1 MSNPNDQIRRQM
13 LQYFYDR
20 NKYATSKQ
28 GKNGSQVRISDVKK
42 ELKQMHGLTQQDVI
56 SQLRYL
62 ISNEWVE
69 EIVKERTFTTPRG
82 TQQPSIQEWYA
93 ITAKGMDRFE
103 GSSSEFKRESPY
115 SNINITAVHSAV
127 QLGDGNVV
135 QESFLGLAN
144 ELEQLRRTVD
154 ESDLSDDEKMSAIA
168 EIETINSQLAKPE
181 PNKPIIKLALD
192 GLTSGKAAHLVQYIG
207 KLSRFVEGIGL

>member
-1 MSNPNDQIRRQM
+1 M

-20 NKYATSKQ
+20 NKYVTSKQ
-28 GKNGSQVRISDVKK
+28 GKTGSQVRISDIKK
-42 ELKQMHGLTQQDVI
+42 ELKRIHGLTQQEII

-93 ITAKGMDRFE
+93 ITAKGMDRIE
-103 GSSSEFKRESPY
+103 GSSSEFMRESPY
-115 SNINITAVHSAV
+115 ANVNITAVNSAV

-135 QESFLGLAN
+135 RESFVGLAKD
-144 ELEQLRRTVD
+144 LEQDRRAIE
-154 ESDLSDDEKMSAIA
+154 ESDLTEDDKMSAIA
-168 EIETINSQLAKPE
+168 EIETVNSQLAKPE
-181 PNKPIIKLALD
+181 PSKPIIKMALGSLA
-192 GLTSGKAAHLVQYIG
+192 SGKAAHLVQSIG
-207 KLSRFVEGIGL
+207 TLSRFVEGIGS